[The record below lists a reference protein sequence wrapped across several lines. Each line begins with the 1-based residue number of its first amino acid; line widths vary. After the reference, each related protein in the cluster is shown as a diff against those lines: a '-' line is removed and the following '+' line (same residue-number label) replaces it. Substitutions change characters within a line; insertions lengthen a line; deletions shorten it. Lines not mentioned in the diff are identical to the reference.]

1 MNNSEITVKTVY
13 TTADGVEFDSR
24 LSAEHH
30 IKVCNVLMN
39 CFFES
44 LSSPHYQTIW
54 NLLTHHK
61 IVDRDDAE
69 YEEMCDSGNIEGLNW
84 YVEAGNLTHH
94 QGG

>member
-39 CFFES
+39 CFRHS
-44 LSSPHYQTIW
+44 PSSNHYQTIW
-54 NLLTHHK
+54 ELITHHK
-61 IVDRDDAE
+61 IVGRDDVE
-69 YEEMCDSGNIEGLNW
+69 YDELCKNGDIEEVFPLRW
-84 YVEAGNLTHH
+84 YKE
-94 QGG
+94 